1 MTLCGLCEG
10 GCVRDRRTECDLRP
24 SVSNAVPNPR
34 IVMRSGVMCD
44 EQKLPDC
51 ECVKGC
57 VWPEQPADAALE
69 KIASWSTR
77 LLVGSTNV
85 TGSKDETEQ

>member
-1 MTLCGLCEG
+1 
-10 GCVRDRRTECDLRP
+10 
-24 SVSNAVPNPR
+24 
-34 IVMRSGVMCD
+34 MCD